1 MRGSLIVRIQMKNIR
16 VSAAVIAHDGK
27 IFATQR
33 GYGQYK
39 DYWEF
44 PGGKREDGESGE
56 DAIIREIK
64 EELNVDIAVDSYL
77 TTVEYQYPE
86 FFLVMDVY
94 LCSIVSGEISLSVHE
109 DARWLSAIDIDTV
122 DWLPADIAV
131 IEEMKKKAL

>member
-1 MRGSLIVRIQMKNIR
+1 MKNIR

>member
-1 MRGSLIVRIQMKNIR
+1 MRGSLIIRIQMKNIR

>member
-1 MRGSLIVRIQMKNIR
+1 MKNIR
-16 VSAAVIAHDGK
+16 VSAAVIAHNGK

-44 PGGKREDGESGE
+44 PGGKREEGESGE

>member
-1 MRGSLIVRIQMKNIR
+1 MKNIR

-33 GYGQYK
+33 GYGKYK

-44 PGGKREDGESGE
+44 PGGKREEGESGE

-122 DWLPADIAV
+122 DWLPADIAI

>member
-1 MRGSLIVRIQMKNIR
+1 MKNIR

-44 PGGKREDGESGE
+44 PGGKREEGESGE

-109 DARWLSAIDIDTV
+109 DARWLSDEDIDTV

>member
-1 MRGSLIVRIQMKNIR
+1 MKNIR
-16 VSAAVIAHDGK
+16 VSAAVIAHNGK

-44 PGGKREDGESGE
+44 PGGKREEGESGE

-109 DARWLSAIDIDTV
+109 DARWLSAIDIDSV

-131 IEEMKKKAL
+131 IKELKKKTL